1 MSSSEL
7 VLDGELEFVVRSS
20 ELVVG
25 GELELGLF
33 PLSVVFTAVFV
44 DVVDSDLWAMSFQ
57 RRGVVVMNAQ
67 KEREATSTI
76 NQPKRVTNISNSQG
90 QIRQPVGLLLPL
102 ASTDIQHYSATQ
114 HYSLTCQHAK
124 SGPL

>member
-25 GELELGLF
+25 GKLELGLF

-44 DVVDSDLWAMSFQ
+44 DVVDSDLWAMS
-57 RRGVVVMNAQ
+57 
-67 KEREATSTI
+67 
-76 NQPKRVTNISNSQG
+76 
-90 QIRQPVGLLLPL
+90 
-102 ASTDIQHYSATQ
+102 
-114 HYSLTCQHAK
+114 
-124 SGPL
+124 